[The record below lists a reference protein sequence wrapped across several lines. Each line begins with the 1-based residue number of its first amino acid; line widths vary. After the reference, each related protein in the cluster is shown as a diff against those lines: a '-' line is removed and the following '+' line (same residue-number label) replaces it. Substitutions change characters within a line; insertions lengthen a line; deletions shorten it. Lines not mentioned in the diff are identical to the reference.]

1 MVELSDS
8 LSTDSSAAGSEEREP
23 SLITSVVMPQMGL
36 EVTEGTV
43 VAVHVTVGQSVA
55 ADELLLE
62 LETDKALTEIIAPCA
77 GTVSEIAVAVG
88 ETVELGAPLV
98 LIADLGE
105 APRAGSAAVAVE
117 PAGASASPAGEAPE
131 RPNGS
136 KPASGPARNGHG
148 RLRVAPVARRAAAAR
163 GVDLESLSG
172 TGPRGRITLAD
183 VERAAASRTSS
194 APAAAPAAA
203 VDPAAGAVPGQAELV
218 PLTGMRRAIARRMT
232 ASQAIPQFSLQRE
245 IEATALLA
253 AKDALPAAP
262 GPVRPGVTDLL
273 LQALGEL
280 VLRHPALATTYVETG
295 DGPALGRRDGAD
307 IGLAVATD
315 RGLTVPVLRATH
327 TQTLR
332 ELAAERTRLTGA
344 ARSGRLGAA
353 DMSGACVTLSN
364 LGGYGIDRFTAM
376 LNPGEA
382 AILAIG
388 RVIDRVVP
396 KHRGT
401 AVIPVLSLTLTVD
414 HRVADGASGAQ
425 ALVEFAELL
434 EGAMTWRP

>member
-1 MVELSDS
+1 
-8 LSTDSSAAGSEEREP
+8 
-23 SLITSVVMPQMGL
+23 MPQIGL

-55 ADELLLE
+55 DGELLLE
-62 LETDKALTEIIAPCA
+62 LETDKALTEITAPCA
-77 GTVSEIAVAVG
+77 GTVSEILVAVG

-98 LIADLGE
+98 LIADAGE
-105 APRAGSAAVAVE
+105 APRAVIAA
-117 PAGASASPAGEAPE
+117 
-131 RPNGS
+131 
-136 KPASGPARNGHG
+136 PASGPARNGHG
-148 RLRVAPVARRAAAAR
+148 RIRVAPVARRAAAAR
-163 GVDLESLSG
+163 GVDLESLAG

-183 VERAAASRTSS
+183 VERAAASLASS
-194 APAAAPAAA
+194 EPAPTVMTPAPAAS
-203 VDPAAGAVPGQAELV
+203 DPAAPVAPGQAELV

-232 ASQAIPQFSLQRE
+232 ASQAIPQFSLQRD
-245 IEATALLA
+245 IDATALLA
-253 AKDALPAAP
+253 AKAALPAAA
-262 GPVRPGVTDLL
+262 GPVRSGVTDMLV
-273 LQALGEL
+273 QALGEL

-295 DGPALGRRDGAD
+295 DGPALARRDGAD

-315 RGLTVPVLRATH
+315 RGLAVPVLRAAH
-327 TQTLR
+327 ARTLQ

-344 ARSGRLGAA
+344 ARSGRLGAG

-382 AILAIG
+382 AILAVG

-396 KHRGT
+396 RPRGI
-401 AVIPVLSLTLTVD
+401 AVIPVLSLTFTVD

-425 ALVEFAELL
+425 ALVELAELL